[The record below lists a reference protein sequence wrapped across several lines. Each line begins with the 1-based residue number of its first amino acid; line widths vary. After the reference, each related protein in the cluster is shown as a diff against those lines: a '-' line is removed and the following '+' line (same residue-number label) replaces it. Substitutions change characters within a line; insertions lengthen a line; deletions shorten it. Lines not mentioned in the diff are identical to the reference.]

1 LQDLENSA
9 RSQAKKKIIYVLCA
23 CVSLDFSQKER
34 IYEKNIELQESYA
47 LNFAKI
53 YQRRLEIRNNCP
65 GAIYSK
71 GN

>member
-1 LQDLENSA
+1 MCY
-9 RSQAKKKIIYVLCA
+9 IYIFYALCV

-34 IYEKNIELQESYA
+34 IYEKNIELQENYA

-53 YQRRLEIRNNCP
+53 YLRRLEIRNNCP